1 MQLVYSTYPAPTV
14 LYMSRCR
21 ANSFYLSVGQYRRF
35 DTWDVHTQLNGKW
48 VHITHRKDIETLD
61 TDPSWDK
68 VCYVTWK
75 SLFTGPD
82 GKGIPIE
89 DRITTRPESVELWKL
104 DARLVNGKRS
114 GISHHLHAVAKQG
127 CARAGGTREA
137 VGQVLGSG
145 SVGKYVARWFSEQ
158 SVEPTQQAAAL
169 KLLYM
174 ASETLD
180 AASLESLAARMSDKC
195 VYVPIADFDISTA
208 HNLKFL
214 ERYPMQRRV
223 SLLLDVWETQERL
236 ATEQC
241 VRVALETLSR
251 GGSAGVKADK
261 FIRDISENS
270 SDIVADVLREGGVNY
285 AHAGGLCSQ
294 KVRSILDAKQS
305 TKHICAFHADNDD
318 PTNALSVIRNRK
330 YMETRFVILYKGQ
343 TLHPNVAKALKEEL
357 SKSRNIQ
364 QTHSSTK
371 CHNILKIVIAICEVD
386 PSAGE
391 LLFQAYSSWSKT
403 YDARDHWA
411 GGDIDALFKERNLK
425 LDKSTVEK
433 MYKTQIDNAK
443 KSEAAYTKKF
453 NKNKQSDPGA
463 PTGTSDET
471 SALNKTIAEY
481 GGIQEL
487 KSVSSVMFSILE
499 SQESAPLKIKEQC
512 AHYLRA
518 HGYTWRNSYGKLV
531 DEVTLLEQSA
541 KPEIDL
547 AMLCAKPT
555 DTRSDRWLEKV
566 THIAARLPVTDATWA
581 EIRKVSDMYYKE
593 QFRYSSQA
601 YADAI
606 TVIDDIRAAVTGT
619 LRVPVGGLSYSNPV
633 HRALLDHSQT
643 STKEI
648 RNWLLEH
655 TGDTDVACHGW
666 ITTGE
671 CNLLYT
677 AGQRDSTSTT
687 IQTRSLVAMQDNV
700 VWPEKPKTWSEL
712 PTVDFVPWK
721 LPAVYTKVDNKTI
734 VLNEEEYQVSVIK
747 DIKHLIANAA
757 PNSMGN
763 CTDSYAGDI
772 RRGTSLILAI
782 GRELGT
788 EINVNMYLASSN
800 ATWTIGE
807 IKGRHNTILDSAL
820 ENSIK
825 RQVQELID

>member
-1 MQLVYSTYPAPTV
+1 
-14 LYMSRCR
+14 MSRCR
-21 ANSFYLSVGQYRRF
+21 ANSFYVSVGQYRRF
-35 DTWDVHTQLNGKW
+35 DTWDVHTRLNGAW
-48 VHITHRKDIETLD
+48 VHVTHRKDIETLD
-61 TDPSWDK
+61 ADPSWDK

-75 SLFTGPD
+75 GMFTDPD

-114 GISHHLHAVAKQG
+114 GISHHLYAVAKQG
-127 CARAGGTREA
+127 SARAGGIRDA
-137 VGQVLGSG
+137 VGHVLGTG

-174 ASETLD
+174 AGATLD
-180 AASLESLAARMSDKC
+180 AAGLESLAARMSVKC
-195 VYVPIADFDISTA
+195 AYVPIADFDISTA

-241 VRVALETLSR
+241 VRVAIEMLSR
-251 GGSAGVKADK
+251 GGSAGAKAEK
-261 FIRDISENS
+261 FIRDIGENS
-270 SDIVADVLREGGVNY
+270 SDIIADVLREGGVNY
-285 AHAGGLCSQ
+285 VYAGGLCSQ
-294 KVRSILDAKQS
+294 KVRAILDSRQS

-330 YMETRFVILYKGQ
+330 HMEKHFAILYKGQ

-357 SKSRNIQ
+357 SKSRSIQ

-391 LLFQAYSSWSKT
+391 LLFQAYSAWSKT

-411 GGDIDALFKERNLK
+411 GDDIDVLFKERNLK
-425 LDKSTVEK
+425 LDKITVEK

-443 KSEAAYTKKF
+443 NSEVSYAKKF
-453 NKNKQSDPGA
+453 NKNKQSDPDN
-463 PTGTSDET
+463 PTNTSDET
-471 SALNKTIAEY
+471 GALSKTIAEY
-481 GGIQEL
+481 GGITEL
-487 KSVSSVMFSILE
+487 KSVSSVMFAILE
-499 SQESAPLKIKEQC
+499 SQESAPPKIKEQC

-518 HGYTWRNSYGKLV
+518 RGYTWRNSYGKLV

-555 DTRSDRWLEKV
+555 DTSSDRWLEKV

-593 QFRYSSQA
+593 QFRHSSKA

-619 LRVPVGGLSYSNPV
+619 LRVPMGDLSYSNPV

-655 TGDTDVACHGW
+655 TGDTDVAYRGW
-666 ITTGE
+666 ITTGA
-671 CNLLYT
+671 CDLFYT
-677 AGQRDSTSTT
+677 TGQRDSTSTT
-687 IQTRSLVAMQDNV
+687 IQTRSLVAMQDDV
-700 VWPEKPKTWSEL
+700 TWPEKPKTWSDL
-712 PTVDFVPWK
+712 PTIDFVPWK

-757 PNSMGN
+757 PNAMGN

-782 GRELGT
+782 GRERGT
-788 EINVNMYLASSN
+788 EINVSMYRDNPHAN
-800 ATWTIGE
+800 WTVEE
-807 IKGRHNTILDSAL
+807 IKGRHNTILDKAL

-825 RQVQELID
+825 QQIENLLDQP